1 MRVFYGLIWASPL
14 RDVTGFMRRYLMLS
28 AAIAAA
34 GVTAAIV
41 GDQLDR
47 YFLQRLWRPVLV
59 DGAYFYGNVCN
70 FDFAAR
76 FIFFV
81 FAFMELGTIV
91 GLLIAAF
98 RPRSEKV
105 QRAAPAA
112 RAAVSVRTVSTFI
125 AMVPALGFVH
135 LSLYAVAFHY
145 GECTPRVVLR
155 QLPAYWALV
164 AASVLYGIGAVM
176 VIGFCLIGLGRRL
189 MRAKSV

>member
-1 MRVFYGLIWASPL
+1 MRAFYGLIWASPL
-14 RDVTGFMRRYLMLS
+14 RDVTGFMRRYLLLS
-28 AAIAAA
+28 AVIAAA
-34 GVTAAIV
+34 GVAAAFA

-47 YFLQRLWRPVLV
+47 YLLQRLWRSALV

-98 RPRSEKV
+98 RLRSEKV
-105 QRAAPAA
+105 QHAARAA
-112 RAAVSVRTVSTFI
+112 RAAVSIRTVSTFI
-125 AMVPALGFVH
+125 AMVSALGILH
-135 LSLYAVAFHY
+135 LSLYAVAFHHH
-145 GECTPRVVLR
+145 ECTPRVVLR
-155 QLPAYWALV
+155 RLPAYWELV
-164 AASVLYGIGAVM
+164 AASALYGIGALM
-176 VIGFCLIGLGRRL
+176 VIGFCLIGLRRRL